1 MKPDRPSKQEKEWG
15 SDNVDDKIN
24 TGRHIEDK
32 ELLINARKPFG
43 RLGGKILDR
52 MNESHEAMAQW
63 GVSHF
68 TIGQDDKILDI
79 GCGGGRNIQRFAEQI
94 SENGR
99 VVGIDYS
106 EVSVEKSIE
115 LNREAV
121 DKGIVNVLYGSVS
134 EMPFY
139 DETFDIVTGFET
151 IYFWPN
157 LLKDLWEVN
166 RVLKRGGL
174 VFFCNEAVYREGEM
188 EKYDDLVELL
198 DMKIYSED
206 VLRQTLEKTG
216 FTDFQAYVDDENDW
230 ICVLARKI

>member
-1 MKPDRPSKQEKEWG
+1 M
-15 SDNVDDKIN
+15 DDKVN
-24 TGRHIEDK
+24 TGHHIEDK
-32 ELLINARKPFG
+32 ELIKNARKPVG
-43 RLGGKILDR
+43 ELGDQILDR
-52 MNESHEAMAQW
+52 MNRSHEAMARW

-68 TIGQDDKILDI
+68 EIDEDSKILDI

-115 LNREAV
+115 LNRKSI
-121 DKGIVNVLYGSVS
+121 DRGIVNVVKASVS

-151 IYFWPN
+151 IYFWPDFQN
-157 LLKDLWEVN
+157 DLKEVS
-166 RVLKRGGL
+166 RVLKKGGL

-188 EKYDDLVELL
+188 DKYDDLVELL

-206 VLRQTLEKTG
+206 VLRQSLENAG
-216 FTDFQAYVDDENDW
+216 FTDFRAYVNDDEDW
-230 ICVLARKI
+230 ICILARKI

>member
-1 MKPDRPSKQEKEWG
+1 MDEK
-15 SDNVDDKIN
+15 VN
-24 TGRHIEDK
+24 TGHSIEDK
-32 ELLINARKPFG
+32 ELIRNARKPVG
-43 RLGGKILDR
+43 ELGHKILER
-52 MNESHEAMAQW
+52 MNRSHEAMAQW

-68 TIGQDDKILDI
+68 EIETDSKILDI
-79 GCGGGRNIQRFAEQI
+79 GCGGGRNIERFSRQI

-115 LNREAV
+115 LNKAAIER
-121 DKGIVNVLYGSVS
+121 GNVNVLQASVS
-134 EMPFY
+134 DMPFY

-151 IYFWPN
+151 IYFWPDFIN
-157 LLKDLWEVN
+157 DLKEVN
-166 RVLKRGGL
+166 RVLKKGGM

-206 VLRQTLEKTG
+206 VLKESLEKTG
-216 FTDFQAYVDDENDW
+216 FTDFRAYVDDENDW